1 MTSHFTNND
10 FTLYLLTCKTD
21 NFISTLK
28 FFTFEM
34 KYTEKRRIG
43 KQKLKSSKTLVLEVY
58 NIKKKIWINEVP
70 PLIRLEREVV
80 PSWSLNH
87 LHCEAKAPPNNLY
100 LCFFFYMFLIVLRDP
115 NLSSESSALRNLVTT
130 RRPCH
135 CRSSI
140 LFLIYNSR

>member
-58 NIKKKIWINEVP
+58 NIKKKNMD
-70 PLIRLEREVV
+70 
-80 PSWSLNH
+80 
-87 LHCEAKAPPNNLY
+87 K
-100 LCFFFYMFLIVLRDP
+100 
-115 NLSSESSALRNLVTT
+115 
-130 RRPCH
+130 
-135 CRSSI
+135 
-140 LFLIYNSR
+140 